1 MFLENPYQSFQPQEA
16 LSVIMAGMDFN
27 PLYVRDIKE
36 QHVRQNADFNKTKEW
51 LRSLDTWLAEKRAKN
66 LKYVKTLP
74 THYEWLKQNIY
85 NGEE

>member
-1 MFLENPYQSFQPQEA
+1 M
-16 LSVIMAGMDFN
+16 
-27 PLYVRDIKE
+27 LYLNSKL
-36 QHVRQNADFNKTKEW
+36 